1 MRISLSIS
9 RNFGRLNVTFNL
21 LLLVFAGAAALTGYL
36 REYLQALFFISVHEA
51 GHISVGA
58 LLRAQVCNIR
68 LLPVGL
74 NAEINMADCNGRQR
88 IAIFIAGP
96 CTSFIL
102 ALSFLFLYKTCY
114 PQEFFLRGIYTN
126 FYLGVFNLI
135 PILPMDGGRIVQELL
150 AARLGTIRTGKL
162 MKLVAA
168 VLSAVIILAGA
179 AGLFYSSWGV
189 SLMVIGVYF
198 FMCIG
203 TSREE
208 TAFMNIKSLLFR
220 KSRVI
225 RKGIYPVRE
234 IVVLKHMKLAEVIKA
249 LDYVDRFHIINILDE
264 DMRVI
269 KVMTEQEILEAIL
282 ANTAD
287 ATFDNL
293 MQIEYNVHNEVNK
306 H

>member
-21 LLLVFAGAAALTGYL
+21 LLLVFAGAAALAGYL

-51 GHISVGA
+51 GHMSVGA

-74 NAEINMADCNGRQR
+74 NAEINMADCTGRQR
-88 IAIFIAGP
+88 IAVFIAGP

-102 ALSFLFLYKTCY
+102 ALSFLFLYNTGY
-114 PQEFFLRGIYTN
+114 PQDFFLRGIYTN

-135 PILPMDGGRIVQELL
+135 PVLPMDGGRIIQELV

-234 IVVLKHMKLAEVIKA
+234 IVALKHMKLAEVIKA

-264 DMRVI
+264 DMRII

-287 ATFDNL
+287 TTFDNL
-293 MQIEYNVHNEVNK
+293 MQIEYNVHNEVN
-306 H
+306 

>member
-21 LLLVFAGAAALTGYL
+21 LLLVFAGAAALAGYL

-51 GHISVGA
+51 GHISVGV
-58 LLRAQVCNIR
+58 LMRAQLCNIR

-74 NAEINMADCNGRQR
+74 NAEINMAYSTRRQR
-88 IAIFIAGP
+88 MAMFFAGP

-102 ALSFLFLYKTCY
+102 ALSFLFLYNNCY
-114 PQEFFLRGIYTN
+114 QQDFFLGGIYTN

-135 PILPMDGGRIVQELL
+135 PVLPMDGGRIVQELL
-150 AARLGTIRTGKL
+150 AARLGTVRTGKL
-162 MKLVAA
+162 MKLVSE
-168 VLSAVIILAGA
+168 VLSAVIILVGA
-179 AGLFYSSWGV
+179 AGLFYSRWGV

-234 IVVLKHMKLAEVIKA
+234 IVALKHMKLAEVIKA

-264 DMRVI
+264 DLRVI

-282 ANTAD
+282 VNTAD
-287 ATFDNL
+287 TTFDNL
-293 MQIEYNVHNEVNK
+293 MQIEYNVHNEVN
-306 H
+306 